1 MTRLSFLES
10 LSRTDEEFV
19 RTNDIEVSD
28 KQQAI
33 RYNAK
38 KSTTSTVSWGK
49 LGLNLYLA
57 ANPYVH
63 PVARLRAGAEV
74 LEELSL
80 I

>member
-1 MTRLSFLES
+1 MSRLSFLES

-19 RTNDIEVSD
+19 RTNDIKVSN

-38 KSTTSTVSWGK
+38 KSTKSTISWGK

-63 PVARLRAGAEV
+63 PVARIRAGAEV
-74 LEELSL
+74 LEELS
-80 I
+80 II